1 MRVRAKICGIT
12 SVEAALA
19 AAEAGCDAVG
29 LMFEPSSPRC
39 VPVAMA
45 RAIADALPPLVS
57 RVGVFADAAAGDV
70 KDVLRNVPLDVL
82 QFNGDEPAQ
91 FCEDFGIRYVKAAG
105 VRPGFRIECLER
117 DYASARAFLLDTWD
131 PAVRGGTGR
140 TFDWALWPGASS
152 RPLVLAG
159 GLTPANVG
167 AAVRRLRPW
176 AVDVSGGVEDGVKGI
191 KSVAKMRAF
200 VAEVQRAGIE

>member
-12 SVEAALA
+12 SVDAALA
-19 AAEAGCDAVG
+19 AAEAGCDAIG
-29 LMFEPSSPRC
+29 LVFEPASTRF

-45 RAIADALPPLVS
+45 REIADALPPLVS
-57 RVGVFADAAAGDV
+57 RVGVFADVAAGDV
-70 KDVLRNVPLDVL
+70 EGVLRNVSLDVL
-82 QFNGDEPAQ
+82 QFHGDAPAK
-91 FCEDFGIRYVKAAG
+91 FCEDFGIPYVKAAG
-105 VRPGFRIECLER
+105 VRHGFRIECLER
-117 DYASARAFLLDTWD
+117 DYASARAYLLDTYD

-167 AAVRRLRPW
+167 AAVRRVRPY
-176 AVDVSGGVEDGVKGI
+176 AVDVSGGVEDGVQGI

-200 VAEVQRAGIE
+200 MAEVQRAGFE